1 MRETATRTS
10 ASGRLRLLAT
20 LVLATATI
28 ALLALIPTVQ
38 AQASAPTITVPP
50 TAEVESLLGQTPLGT
65 LPTGKLAEELSQ
77 LKGLEGIEPAA
88 LQEALT
94 KLIGEL
100 AGKGATLEE
109 LLGGN
114 EAATKLRERLVE
126 LLGPLASHLEELL
139 GGNPQAKLT
148 EVLESAGVSEIL
160 GKLLSGSPEP
170 QVLIEQILHSLSA
183 ERLQSLLGS
192 VLSGEPF
199 SKSSEEELAHQLG
212 TTPEGLAAQLGKT
225 AEQLPATAMALLAPL
240 ANGEKLTVLPSAN
253 GLTLALLK
261 GAGETVG
268 STGGTGGLGGSGT
281 GNTPGAAVTV
291 STTAATSPTSPS
303 TGVAGLKAGKLR
315 IVSHKVK
322 GRTATVVV
330 EVPAAGNLSAGGK
343 GLRAIRREAA
353 KAERVTLH
361 PALSKAGTSSLRKHH
376 RKLKVPVKVSFKQ
389 VGGPSSSAVV
399 QLIYR

>member
-1 MRETATRTS
+1 M
-10 ASGRLRLLAT
+10 
-20 LVLATATI
+20 I

-50 TAEVESLLGQTPLGT
+50 TGEVESLLGQTPLGT
-65 LPTGKLAEELSQ
+65 LPTGQLAEELSQ

-88 LQEALT
+88 LKEALT

-100 AGKGATLEE
+100 AGEGATLEE

-139 GGNPQAKLT
+139 GDNPQAKLT

-199 SKSSEEELAHQLG
+199 SKSTEEELAHQLG
-212 TTPEGLAAQLGKT
+212 TTPEGLATQLGKT

-240 ANGEKLTVLPSAN
+240 ANGEKLSVLPSAN

-268 STGGTGGLGGSGT
+268 STGGTGGLGGSGA
-281 GNTPGAAVTV
+281 GNTPGASVTV
-291 STTAATSPTSPS
+291 STAAATTPTSPS
-303 TGVAGLKAGKLR
+303 TGVAGLKTGKLR

-330 EVPAAGNLSAGGK
+330 EVPSAGNLSAGGK
-343 GLRAIRREAA
+343 GLRTIRREAA

-361 PALSKAGTSSLRKHH
+361 PALTKAGTSSLRKHH

>member
-38 AQASAPTITVPP
+38 AQASAPTVTVPP
-50 TAEVESLLGQTPLGT
+50 TGEVESLLGQTPLGT
-65 LPTGKLAEELSQ
+65 LPTGQLAEELSH
-77 LKGLEGIEPAA
+77 LNGLEGIEPTA
-88 LQEALT
+88 LKEALT

-114 EAATKLRERLVE
+114 EAATMLRERLVE

-148 EVLESAGVSEIL
+148 EALESAGVSEIL
-160 GKLLSGSPEP
+160 GKLLSGSSEP

-199 SKSSEEELAHQLG
+199 SKSTEEELAHQLG
-212 TTPEGLAAQLGKT
+212 TTPEGLATQLGKT

-240 ANGEKLTVLPSAN
+240 ANGEKLTVLPSAS
-253 GLTLALLK
+253 GLTLAVLK
-261 GAGETVG
+261 GTGETVG
-268 STGGTGGLGGSGT
+268 STGGTGGLGGSGA
-281 GNTPGAAVTV
+281 GNTPGASVTV
-291 STTAATSPTSPS
+291 STTPATTPASPAA
-303 TGVAGLKAGKLR
+303 GVAGVKASKLR

-330 EVPAAGNLSAGGK
+330 EVPSAGNLSAGGK
-343 GLRAIRREAA
+343 GLRAIKREAA
-353 KAERVTLH
+353 KAERVTIH
-361 PALSKAGTSSLRKHH
+361 PALTKGGTSSLRKHH

-389 VGGPSSSAVV
+389 VGGPSSSVVV